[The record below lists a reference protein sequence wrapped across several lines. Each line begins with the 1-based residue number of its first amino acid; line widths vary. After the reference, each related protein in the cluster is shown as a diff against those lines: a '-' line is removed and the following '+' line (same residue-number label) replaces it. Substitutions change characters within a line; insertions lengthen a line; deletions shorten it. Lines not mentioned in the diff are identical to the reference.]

1 MAFGVLRDL
10 LSRRVPQILGLYL
23 GACWVIIE
31 FVNFLVDRFALSP
44 HLIVFSLV
52 TLGSLIP
59 TVLLLAYFH
68 GLPGR
73 NDWATAEKIGIPVN
87 LLGAAALVGFMFS
100 DKHLG
105 AATTTVR
112 LETEEGRSIER
123 VIPKS
128 EFRKKVALF
137 YFDNESGDDTL
148 DWLQAGLA
156 FGLLMDLTQ
165 DLYIHFG
172 DYHRMHE
179 RLESAGYADGVGLPR
194 TLKAN
199 LAQQIQRDYFIDGS
213 FDRDGEEV
221 TVTAA
226 VYETRR
232 QKLLARRDFTGD
244 DILSLLDRISVQVRR
259 DLGIP
264 DRHIEETA
272 DLRVADLLSHSR
284 EAFRLLAES
293 YDKLFRSDWEGLR
306 DRMERAVEA
315 DPTSAFAHYL
325 LSFAYLISNRTE
337 DAEREARRTMEYI
350 YRLPEPWQYYVKLYY
365 YEAIEPD
372 AAKRF
377 AVAKMMV
384 DLFPE
389 DIDARTHLGWEYEQ
403 RHQVEKAIAE
413 YERVLEIDPGQHEY
427 LKRIGY
433 AYRGAGR
440 YDRALEYFQRYAEA
454 QPRDYSAFQALAD
467 AYGSQGEHERAE
479 SYYEQALIVDPDNVE
494 VLGRL
499 GAVAFNMGRFAES
512 LRLSERALE
521 VARSSQ
527 ERATAYRW
535 LSDHYRWRHQ
545 IAKAIE
551 YREREWAE
559 REKHMP
565 RTMVVANYVLSDL
578 DLYASAGRAERAFEI
593 IGVAESELGP
603 PFDVAIPG
611 AYLDVY
617 LALDDAERAE
627 PRLAE
632 VEAAMQEVAAGW
644 VLDDLQAAH
653 GWIHELRGE
662 YEQAVERYRRALQ
675 LEPLDVS
682 RHRFM
687 GRSYRMLGRLDDAEA
702 ALLANLKVTPYDP
715 GAHYEIAL
723 VYADMG
729 DEARALQHLRTA
741 VEVLQDAD
749 PTCQT
754 AQKVQAKL
762 AELERT

>member
-1 MAFGVLRDL
+1 MAFGVLQDL

-31 FVNFLVDRFALSP
+31 FVNFLVDCFALSP

-52 TLGSLIP
+52 SLGSLIP
-59 TVLLLAYFH
+59 TVLMLAYFH
-68 GLPGR
+68 GSPGR
-73 NDWATAEKIGIPVN
+73 NDWATAEKIGVPVN
-87 LLGAAALVGFMFS
+87 LLGAAVLVGFMFS
-100 DKHLG
+100 DRHLG
-105 AATTTVR
+105 AATTTVL
-112 LETEEGRSIER
+112 LETEEGRRIER
-123 VIPKS
+123 VIPKT

-137 YFDNESGDDTL
+137 YFDNESGDRAL
-148 DWLQAGLA
+148 EWLQAGLA

-172 DYHRMHE
+172 DYERLHE
-179 RLESAGYADGVGLPR
+179 RLESAGYADGVGVPL

-199 LAQQIQRDYFIDGS
+199 LAQQLHRDYFIAGS
-213 FDRDGEEV
+213 FDRDGEDV
-221 TVTAA
+221 TVTAS

-232 QKLLARRDFTGD
+232 QKLLAQGTFTGD
-244 DILSLLDRISVQVRR
+244 DVPSLIDEISVQVRR

-264 DRHIEETA
+264 DRHIEETP

-293 YDKLFRSDWEGLR
+293 YDQLFRNDWDGLR

-315 DPTSAFAHYL
+315 DPTSAFAHYF
-325 LSFAYLISNRTE
+325 LSFAYLMFNRTE
-337 DAEREARRTMEYI
+337 EAELEARRTMEYL

-372 AAKRF
+372 ADKRF

-389 DIDARTHLGWEYEQ
+389 DIDARTHLGGEYE
-403 RHQVEKAIAE
+403 RRNQVDEAIAE
-413 YERVLEIDPGQHEY
+413 YERVLELDPSQHEY

-433 AYRGAGR
+433 AYRGAGHH
-440 YDRALEYFQRYAEA
+440 DRALDYFQRYAEA
-454 QPRDYSAFQALAD
+454 QPGDYSSFQALAD
-467 AYGSQGEHERAE
+467 VYCSQGEYDRAE
-479 SYYEQALIVDPDNVE
+479 SYYEQALIIDPDNVE

-499 GAVAFNMGRFAES
+499 GAVAFNMGRFARS
-512 LRLSERALE
+512 LELAERALE
-521 VARSSQ
+521 AARSSQ
-527 ERATAYRW
+527 ERAIAYRW
-535 LSDHYRWRHQ
+535 LSNHYRSRHQ
-545 IAKAIE
+545 MAKAIE
-551 YREREWAE
+551 YRELEWAE

-565 RTMVVANYVLSDL
+565 RPIVLANYVLSGL
-578 DLYASAGRAERAFEI
+578 DLYVSADRADRAFEI
-593 IGVAESELGP
+593 LETAESELGP
-603 PFDVAIPG
+603 PFNVAIPA

-617 LALDDAERAE
+617 LALDDADRAE
-627 PRLAE
+627 AELAE
-632 VEAAMQEVAAGW
+632 VEATVEETAAGW
-644 VLDDLQAAH
+644 AMDDLLAAR

-662 YEQAVERYRRALQ
+662 YGQAIESYERALE

-687 GRSYRMLGRLDDAEA
+687 GRSYRMLGRLAEAEA
-702 ALLANLKVTPYDP
+702 ALATNLKVTPYDP
-715 GAHYEIAL
+715 ASHYEIAL

-729 DEARALQHLRTA
+729 DEASALEHLRTA
-741 VEVLQDAD
+741 MQVLEDAD

-754 AQKVQAKL
+754 AQKVLTKL
-762 AELERT
+762 GELEAS